1 MPGLDLSH
9 LPLAQQ
15 KAIQE
20 LNIHPQQDEQLLW
33 IAEHAMNVEL
43 PPDWVE
49 FEDDDGNQAYYHAKT
64 KRLTTEHPV
73 IFKYKQFVDK
83 VRKFQE
89 RMGTIGR
96 KVKPHLAV
104 IMNEV
109 LNRIYRELPP
119 VTPEIIERLAVLMY
133 IDTTIEHDTTRR
145 LKVAIES
152 YAEDQYDIALQA
164 QQKADMDTFLHEVRN
179 EQIRLEVLN
188 KPDAVIM
195 CTEIEGQP
203 ARVKCEQCKGFFSL
217 EGFAATHATGKRK
230 NHTTVKCEQTTC
242 SVYPDQLATCEVD
255 NTLFCD
261 KAYEEVAQRQPHI
274 RQKRKKVLGGLSCSE
289 YPATVA
295 EVPTSTAGRPSS
307 SSIEEATACGTCPF
321 AWTLKGS
328 CIVLESCYPRRNAPG
343 SSIARGW
350 RGREGHGCPSRTIS
364 STPTGTTSAIRSP
377 RSRIHTSEGHRS
389 QKTTGKFITELL
401 P

>member
-1 MPGLDLSH
+1 
-9 LPLAQQ
+9 
-15 KAIQE
+15 AIRE
-20 LNIHPQQDEQLLW
+20 LGIDPQQDEQLLW
-33 IAEHAMNVEL
+33 IAEHAMHVEL

-133 IDTTIEHDTTRR
+133 IDTTHEHDTTRR
-145 LKVAIES
+145 LKIAIES

-164 QQKADMDTFLHEVRN
+164 QQKADMDTFLVEVRD

-203 ARVKCEQCKGFFSL
+203 ARV
-217 EGFAATHATGKRK
+217 
-230 NHTTVKCEQTTC
+230 
-242 SVYPDQLATCEVD
+242 
-255 NTLFCD
+255 
-261 KAYEEVAQRQPHI
+261 
-274 RQKRKKVLGGLSCSE
+274 
-289 YPATVA
+289 
-295 EVPTSTAGRPSS
+295 
-307 SSIEEATACGTCPF
+307 
-321 AWTLKGS
+321 
-328 CIVLESCYPRRNAPG
+328 
-343 SSIARGW
+343 
-350 RGREGHGCPSRTIS
+350 
-364 STPTGTTSAIRSP
+364 
-377 RSRIHTSEGHRS
+377 
-389 QKTTGKFITELL
+389 
-401 P
+401 

>member
-295 EVPTSTAGRPSS
+295 EVLCEDCSDLYCWEAFIELHRRGNRLRHVPLRLDAEGQLYRAG
-307 SSIEEATACGTCPF
+307 
-321 AWTLKGS
+321 
-328 CIVLESCYPRRNAPG
+328 
-343 SSIARGW
+343 
-350 RGREGHGCPSRTIS
+350 
-364 STPTGTTSAIRSP
+364 
-377 RSRIHTSEGHRS
+377 
-389 QKTTGKFITELL
+389 ELL
-401 P
+401 PPEECARLIDRARLAREGGPWLPFQDDQLNTYWYHLSDKVTTQQNPYL

>member
-119 VTPEIIERLAVLMY
+119 VTPEIIKRLAVLMY

-145 LKVAIES
+145 LKVVIES

-203 ARVKCEQCKGFFSL
+203 ARVKCEQCKDFFSL

-295 EVPTSTAGRPSS
+295 EVLREDCSDLYCWEAFIELHRRGNRLRHVPLRLDAEGQLYRAG
-307 SSIEEATACGTCPF
+307 
-321 AWTLKGS
+321 
-328 CIVLESCYPRRNAPG
+328 
-343 SSIARGW
+343 
-350 RGREGHGCPSRTIS
+350 
-364 STPTGTTSAIRSP
+364 
-377 RSRIHTSEGHRS
+377 
-389 QKTTGKFITELL
+389 ELL
-401 P
+401 PPEECARLIDGARLAREGGPWLAFQDDQLNTYWYHLSDKVTTQQNPYL